1 MTHVIR
7 EYPRFAEQFAPDID
21 IVHVCGLEKV
31 YSNMNFL
38 FGPAATFRSTVV
50 SLSSLLSDM
59 F

>member
-21 IVHVCGLEKV
+21 IVH
-31 YSNMNFL
+31 
-38 FGPAATFRSTVV
+38 
-50 SLSSLLSDM
+50 LSSLLSDM